1 VRGGGRA
8 GHGGAGAAVRRCPR
22 PLLRGDAPVPPPAPG
37 PARPLSSPATLAIMP
52 PMAQEKTYV
61 MLKPGVL
68 QRRLVGEIIGR
79 LERKGL
85 QVIGL
90 KLMQIPEELAKKHYA
105 EHDGKPFFGDLI
117 SYITSGPVVAMV
129 IAGEDAISRIRLLAG
144 ATKVEQAQPGTIR
157 GDFASVTTKNIIHA
171 SDSTESAEREIGLF
185 FGGDQLVT
193 WDDPNAEWT
202 V

>member
-1 VRGGGRA
+1 MQR
-8 GHGGAGAAVRRCPR
+8 
-22 PLLRGDAPVPPPAPG
+22 
-37 PARPLSSPATLAIMP
+37 
-52 PMAQEKTYV
+52 MAHEKTYV

-79 LERKGL
+79 LEHKGL

-90 KLMQIPEELAKKHYA
+90 KMMQIPEELARKHYA

-117 SYITSGPVVAMV
+117 GYITSGPVVAMV
-129 IAGEDAISRIRLLAG
+129 VAGEDAISRVRLLAG

-157 GDFASVTTKNIIHA
+157 GDFAAVTTKNIIHA
-171 SDSTESAEREIGLF
+171 SDSPESAEREIGLF
-185 FGGDQLVT
+185 FGADQVVP
-193 WDDPNAEWT
+193 WEDPNADWT

>member
-1 VRGGGRA
+1 
-8 GHGGAGAAVRRCPR
+8 
-22 PLLRGDAPVPPPAPG
+22 
-37 PARPLSSPATLAIMP
+37 
-52 PMAQEKTYV
+52 

-85 QVIGL
+85 QVIAL
-90 KLMQIPEELAKKHYA
+90 KMMQIPATTAKQHYA
-105 EHDGKPFFGDLI
+105 EHDGKPFFEDLI
-117 SYITSGPVVAMV
+117 GYITSGPVVAMV
-129 IAGEDAISRIRLLAG
+129 VTGEDAISRVRLLAG
-144 ATKVEQAQPGTIR
+144 ATKVDQAQPGTIR

-171 SDSTESAEREIGLF
+171 SDSPESSEREIGLF
-185 FGGDQLVT
+185 FNPDEIAS

>member
-1 VRGGGRA
+1 
-8 GHGGAGAAVRRCPR
+8 
-22 PLLRGDAPVPPPAPG
+22 
-37 PARPLSSPATLAIMP
+37 
-52 PMAQEKTYV
+52 

-79 LERKGL
+79 FERKGL
-85 QVIGL
+85 QVVAL
-90 KLMQIPEELAKKHYA
+90 KMMRIPEDTAKQHYA

-117 SYITSGPVVAMV
+117 GYITSGPVVAMV
-129 IAGEDAISRIRLLAG
+129 VAGEDAISRVRLLAG
-144 ATKVEQAQPGTIR
+144 ATKVDQAQPGTIR

-171 SDSTESAEREIGLF
+171 SDSSESAEREIGLF
-185 FGGDQLVT
+185 LTPAEIVS